1 MVVSCAGTVVAT
13 HVECWAVRQTI
24 TDPAHITVAGELRTA
39 YQARTTATRGS
50 VAATGTEVG
59 LRALSDYDELFALS
73 TPSVARPDLQVLR

>member
-1 MVVSCAGTVVAT
+1 
-13 HVECWAVRQTI
+13 
-24 TDPAHITVAGELRTA
+24 VAGELRTA

-50 VAATGTEVG
+50 VAATGTEKVG